1 MSDVHD
7 GYFWIDFE
15 NDSLYGSDQMVVG
28 TVVGRQCDDG
38 VAHEVLPLRVFG
50 AHRAP
55 RSRKA
60 LRTF

>member
-1 MSDVHD
+1 
-7 GYFWIDFE
+7 
-15 NDSLYGSDQMVVG
+15 MVVG